1 MSAELESRFD
11 GDFQD
16 GEAMNGNVP
25 LFNKDSSENVPVK
38 EGRVIRK
45 AKRVGKPSPQKEQSQ
60 VNGMSS
66 HVPPGIHGKKTLPF
80 SKNSRKSRN
89 TRGRGL
95 PKGYIYFVSSTVYV
109 MSTVYVIQ

>member
-16 GEAMNGNVP
+16 GELMNGNVP

-38 EGRVIRK
+38 EGRLIKK
-45 AKRVGKPSPQKEQSQ
+45 AKRIGKTSPQKEEDY
-60 VNGMSS
+60 VNGMTPSVS
-66 HVPPGIHGKKTLPF
+66 QPIHGKKPLPF

-89 TRGRGL
+89 ARGRGL
-95 PKGYIYFVSSTVYV
+95 PKGWHIFATLC
-109 MSTVYVIQ
+109 